1 MNTALDTLTAHQR
14 LVAERELALES
25 ARREHVVISL
35 SGAHA
40 YGFPS
45 PDSDLD
51 LKAVHLAPTRALL
64 GFVVNVPP
72 AERLQIIDGVEID
85 YSSNELGGVL
95 QGVLKGNGNYLERFL
110 SGFTISTGRGFDAL
124 VPLVR
129 RALCSKSARHYFGFA
144 TQQRNA
150 WEEGKRTS
158 AKKLLYVL
166 RTLLTGTH
174 LLREGEV
181 VTDLSVLAPKYG
193 LADALEL
200 IEQKKRGEKSELPSQ
215 LSQKWAA
222 RVDEVFA
229 LLATAETKSVLP
241 PEAPNAA
248 ELEELLISLR
258 LADAP
263 TAARG

>member
-1 MNTALDTLTAHQR
+1 MNAALATLTPHQR
-14 LVAERELALES
+14 EVAARALALES
-25 ARREHVVISL
+25 SRREHVVISL

-64 GFVVNVPP
+64 GFQVNVPP
-72 AERLQIIDGVEID
+72 AERLEVVDGVEID

-110 SGFTISTGRGFDAL
+110 SGFIIEHGRGFEQL

-129 RALCSKSARHYFGFA
+129 GALCSKSARHYFGFA
-144 TQQRNA
+144 TQQRQA
-150 WEEGKRTS
+150 WEAGGRTS

-174 LLREGEV
+174 LLREAEV

-193 LADALEL
+193 LADSLEL
-200 IEQKKRGEKSELPSQ
+200 IEQKKRGEKSELPVA
-215 LSQKWAA
+215 LAEKWAA

-229 LLATAETKSVLP
+229 LLAAAETKSVLP
-241 PEAPNAA
+241 SEAPNAA
-248 ELEELLISLR
+248 QLEEALIDLR
-258 LADAP
+258 LP
-263 TAARG
+263 LPR

>member
-1 MNTALDTLTAHQR
+1 MSASSTLDVLTAHQR
-14 LVAERELALES
+14 AIAERELATES

-64 GFVVNVPP
+64 GFVQNVPP
-72 AERLQIIDGVEID
+72 AERLEVLEGVEID

-129 RALCSKSARHYFGFA
+129 AALCTKAARHYFGFA

-150 WEEGKRTS
+150 WEASNRTS

-181 VTDLSVLAPKYG
+181 VTDLGVLAPRYG

-200 IEQKKRGEKSELPSQ
+200 IEQKKRGEKSELPAA
-215 LSQKWAA
+215 LAAKWAA

-229 LLATAETKSVLP
+229 LLAAAEAKSVLP
-241 PEAPNAA
+241 PEAPNAVQ
-248 ELEELLISLR
+248 LEELLISLR
-258 LADAP
+258 LAP
-263 TAARG
+263 TAGRG